1 MWTMSGGDYT
11 PRQEHHYS
19 RSFAGLWHLWLALLL
34 YTTLVPLSRFV
45 ETMRLNLVVE
55 RDISL
60 IVVSTGYI
68 YLGISST
75 VSMTKY
81 VRLMTAIHM
90 VPKKQ
95 LSLRE
100 FSVVPRYPSGVHP
113 EG

>member
-1 MWTMSGGDYT
+1 MSGGDYT